1 MRARDVIAFQQA
13 RKILKIAVADRFLSA
28 THAEFTVNVSLSLV
42 TDDDV
47 SRFIYISGQFLMISM
62 LLMIIPLIRV
72 VACASF

>member
-13 RKILKIAVADRFLSA
+13 RKILKIAVADRFLSV

-47 SRFIYISGQFLMISM
+47 SRFIYISGQYFNNINAALFH
-62 LLMIIPLIRV
+62 LCV
-72 VACASF
+72 Q